1 MDDMR
6 TLLPPFR
13 AGWRWLD
20 GSIQYCIKWEREDRA
35 ISGLEKARRIL
46 GGMMQTTEPFQE
58 FMTETEE
65 DFPDNRFCMR
75 MVVADVFREQPL
87 RSS

>member
-1 MDDMR
+1 
-6 TLLPPFR
+6 
-13 AGWRWLD
+13 
-20 GSIQYCIKWEREDRA
+20 
-35 ISGLEKARRIL
+35 
-46 GGMMQTTEPFQE
+46 MMQTTEPFQE